1 VIGSASPETWA
12 LFFRAERCAL
22 AVQGALRAWDGRDG
36 LTLTTTT
43 RDAVLRHVLDESRAA
58 LSGRAQLQQLSEAAT
73 RSGWR
78 VILLKG
84 GAAIA
89 EGKHVQLSDLDILV
103 GADDLEAITAWLN
116 DTGYQDSG
124 LAPSV
129 QHLPLRIA
137 REALPIEIH
146 TRLTCF
152 HDVAAVRARAIP
164 MPALPGLWRLS
175 PADHCWHT
183 LAHAVLQHPERRGR
197 LRELFLLAD
206 AMNVCE
212 ADGTLA
218 QVQTEMHAHE
228 RRDVLMR
235 MCAMADALR
244 TERPIVDAFAM
255 ASLRKYVFF
264 RRYANRSTYFR
275 VRAARII
282 GGEVSFTGAIADDL
296 RVTHDVPS
304 TSATVNWLA
313 HRVPWLGRGVRL
325 ALRVIRTAASASVA
339 AANAWETRRLLR
351 AHASRR

>member
-1 VIGSASPETWA
+1 MIGSASPETWA
-12 LFFRAERCAL
+12 LLFRAERCAL
-22 AVQGALRAWDGRDG
+22 AVQSALHAWEGRDG

-84 GAAIA
+84 GATIA
-89 EGKHVQLSDLDILV
+89 EGKYVQLSDLDILV
-103 GADDLEAITAWLN
+103 RPDDLEAITAWLN

-129 QHLPLRIA
+129 QHLPSRVA
-137 REALPIEIH
+137 QEALPIEVHI
-146 TRLTCF
+146 RVTCF
-152 HDVAAVRARAIP
+152 RDLAAVRARA
-164 MPALPGLWRLS
+164 MPIAALPGLWRLS

-183 LAHAVLQHPERRGR
+183 LTHAVLQHPERRGR
-197 LRELFLLAD
+197 LREFFLLAD
-206 AMNVCE
+206 AIGACE
-212 ADGTLA
+212 VDGTLA
-218 QVQTEMHAHE
+218 QVQMEIDAHE

-235 MCAMADALR
+235 MFAMADALR

-264 RRYANRSTYFR
+264 LRYANRSTYFR
-275 VRAARII
+275 IRAARII
-282 GGEVSFTGAIADDL
+282 GGEMSFTGAIADDL
-296 RVTHDVPS
+296 RVTHDIPS

-313 HRVPWLGRGVRL
+313 RRVPWLGRGVRQ
-325 ALRVIRTAASASVA
+325 ALRVIRTAGSASVA
-339 AANAWETRRLLR
+339 VANAWETRRLLR